1 LQKIGPRKPVFV
13 KLETV
18 LDTPLLRAVNLSI
31 ALLLIAFGVA
41 VYWYGWRPLG
51 ETAGEITAGISGPA
65 TISRDDLGIP
75 HIRAASVEDAVF
87 LEGYAMAQD
96 RLWQMDGL
104 RRRAAGEL
112 AEIVGAAVVES
123 DRESRRLRMRR
134 IAEEQERTLAPGDR
148 ATLAAFARGVNEYI
162 GAHRTRLPLEFALLR
177 YDPRPW
183 SIADTILAGLEMYR
197 ELTPGWRA
205 EINKLQML
213 EAGDRAKVE
222 FLMPAAAASAPQ
234 PGSNAWAI
242 SGARSSTGKPI
253 LANDPHLEFSLPSP
267 WYLVNLEAP
276 GLNVTGATIAGIPGV
291 VTGHN
296 DRIAWG
302 ITNLEFD
309 VQDLYREEIDLN
321 TGRYI
326 FKGHEEQARLERDV
340 ITVRDAKPV
349 PIASWITRHGPVFLN
364 EGGRQYSIRW
374 TAAEPGG
381 ITFPFLDID
390 RARNWTEFVAA
401 IGRFAGPAQN
411 FVYAD
416 VDGNIGYHATGR
428 LPARQKCG
436 GDVPSDGA
444 SGDCEWESY
453 IPFDQLPQAF
463 NPPSGIIATAN
474 QNPFPAPD
482 AALDGAAKNPAP
494 AFRVNGNFAPPY
506 RVRQI
511 RALLESRP
519 KWQPEEMLRVQTD
532 VYSAFHQFLAKQIL
546 AAWDRRAAAAQHKA
560 TPSNASPQADA
571 VAELRKWDGQMKKD
585 AAAPLIVTLT
595 YNELRKTIL
604 ERAAPKAG
612 NTFLPNF
619 VTATIEQL
627 LTERPADWF
636 PDYDAVLLRSFDA
649 AVKEGVQ
656 KQGSKISRWEFGQY
670 QALRISSPVAGRLP
684 LIGKYFDIG
693 PVSFGGSP
701 VSVVQYTGRLG
712 PSLRIVNNLAD
723 LNHSFANLVTGES
736 GQRLSGHY
744 KDQWDAYYAGRGLPM
759 QFGKVDAKNVLTVRP
774 R

>member
-1 LQKIGPRKPVFV
+1 MLV
-13 KLETV
+13 
-18 LDTPLLRAVNLSI
+18 
-31 ALLLIAFGVA
+31 AFGA
-41 VYWYGWRPLG
+41 GVYWYGWRPLG
-51 ETAGEITAGISGPA
+51 ETSGEITTGVSAAA
-65 TISRDDLGIP
+65 TVLRDDLGVP
-75 HIRAASVEDAVF
+75 HIRAANIDDAIF

-112 AEIVGAAVVES
+112 AEVAGAVAVDA

-134 IAEEQERTLAPGDR
+134 IAEDQARALSPEDR

-162 GAHRTRLPLEFALLR
+162 SAHRDRLPVEFSILR

-183 SIADTILAGLEMYR
+183 SISDTVLAGLEMYR

-213 EAGDRAKVE
+213 AAGDRAKIE
-222 FLMPAAAASAPQ
+222 FLLPAAAAAAPQ

-242 SGARSSTGKPI
+242 SGAHSSTGKPI

-267 WYLVNLEAP
+267 WYLVHLEAP
-276 GLNVTGATIAGIPGV
+276 GLNVTGATIVGIPGV

-321 TGRYI
+321 SGRYL
-326 FKGHEEQARLERDV
+326 FQGHPEQARLERDV
-340 ITVRDAKPV
+340 IVVKSAQPV
-349 PIASWITRHGPVFLN
+349 PIATWITRHGPVFISDA
-364 EGGRQYSIRW
+364 GKQYSLRW

-390 RARNWTEFVAA
+390 RAHNWTEFTAA

-428 LPARQKCG
+428 LPVRTKCA

-444 SGDCEWESY
+444 SGDCEWGSY
-453 IPFDQLPQAF
+453 IPFGELPQAF

-474 QNPFPAPD
+474 QNPFPD
-482 AALDGAAKNPAP
+482 SVH
-494 AFRVNGNFAPPY
+494 VNGNFAPPY
-506 RVRQI
+506 RAQHI
-511 RALLESRP
+511 RELLESRP
-519 KWQPEEMLRVQTD
+519 KWQPEEMFRIQTD
-532 VYSAFHQFLAKQIL
+532 VYSAFHQFLARQIL
-546 AAWDRRAAAAQHKA
+546 AAWDRRAALAQQKAAPNPGALSVQ
-560 TPSNASPQADA
+560 PQADA
-571 VAELRKWDGQMKKD
+571 IAELRKFDGLMKKD
-585 AAAPLIVTLT
+585 SAAALIATLT
-595 YNELRKTIL
+595 YNELRKKIL
-604 ERAAPKAG
+604 ENAAPKSTSGYA
-612 NTFLPNF
+612 PNF
-619 VTATIEQL
+619 IFASIEKL
-627 LTERPADWF
+627 LTERPSGWF
-636 PDYDAVLLRSFDA
+636 PDYDTLLLQA
-649 AVKEGVQ
+649 LEAGVKEGIER
-656 KQGSKISRWEFGQY
+656 QGSKISRWELGQY
-670 QALRISSPVAGRLP
+670 QALRILNPVEGQLP
-684 LIGKYFDIG
+684 LIGTYFDIG

-701 VSVVQYTGRLG
+701 VSIAQYTGRIG
-712 PSLRIVNNLAD
+712 PSLRIVNNLGD

-736 GQRLSGHY
+736 EQRLSGHY

-759 QFGKVDAKNVLTVRP
+759 QFGKVDAKRVLQVHP